1 MPDPHRPGD
10 RSVAQRQADHAG
22 LARLSESLVP
32 ALVGKLNAGGLG
44 ELEVREGD
52 WHIRLRRGTAA
63 PRRHDRPRHAATI
76 APAAAIAARA
86 PVAAEQSQETA
97 TQPAAASPGAESPAG
112 PVPVADPAAIPA
124 ALQEAALAP
133 VVGIFKPV
141 AAVGARV
148 RAGDRVAVVDLLGI
162 PQDVA
167 APIDGTVVEIFPQAG
182 DGVEYGEEVL
192 LVEAVVEPG
201 PAAATE
207 G

>member
-1 MPDPHRPGD
+1 MPDSHRPGD

-22 LARLSESLVP
+22 LARLSESLLP
-32 ALVGKLNAGGLG
+32 ALVQKLNVGGLG

-52 WHIRLRRGTAA
+52 WHIRLRRGAAA
-63 PRRHDRPRHAATI
+63 PRRPERPRHAATVASPPPAAASAASVSPASASPASAPQAAP
-76 APAAAIAARA
+76 APAAAA
-86 PVAAEQSQETA
+86 PE
-97 TQPAAASPGAESPAG
+97 PAAARPEPA
-112 PVPVADPAAIPA
+112 VAS
-124 ALQEAALAP
+124 

-141 AAVGARV
+141 AEVGARV

-162 PQDVA
+162 PQDVV

-192 LVEAVVEPG
+192 LVEAVIEPD
-201 PAAATE
+201 PAAAE